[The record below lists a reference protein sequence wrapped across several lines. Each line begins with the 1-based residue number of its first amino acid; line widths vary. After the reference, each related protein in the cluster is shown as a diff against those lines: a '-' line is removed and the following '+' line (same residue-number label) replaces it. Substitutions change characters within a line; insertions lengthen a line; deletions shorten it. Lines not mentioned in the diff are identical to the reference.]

1 MLSFQDT
8 RLISALILLIAAGL
22 TPSFSYAY
30 QPEGPSSFTKK
41 QAINAKRF
49 MISAANPY
57 AVRAGY
63 KILHAGGSAID
74 AAIAAELVL
83 GLVEPQSSGLGGGGY
98 LLYWDNNRKLVSTYD
113 GRSTA
118 PVKVTAEY
126 FLDSFGEPIGRGKTA
141 GGRWSAVPGLMR
153 LFELSHQKHGKLSW
167 KALFQPAIKLAEVGF
182 EISPRLRKAIRRNKR
197 IRKNKAAF
205 SYYFDSGGNAL
216 SVGHRL
222 VNKAYAS
229 TLKQLAREGA
239 TAFYNGSIAN
249 QIATS
254 AQQSKGDPGMM
265 TAQDLKSYKAFPRDP
280 VCILYHQN
288 KICGM
293 GPSTTGGLNVAMIM
307 GLLERFHL
315 KQYGPRSIQ
324 AYHLFIEASR
334 LAHKDRSQY
343 IADPDFVDVPIQG
356 LINQQYLATRSQ
368 LIDPQDRTG
377 SVEPGEPPR
386 KPKKKSAYDGATEL
400 PSTTHLSIVDAEGN
414 AVSLTATLGRSFGS
428 GVMVKKHGFLLN
440 SQMTNFSQ
448 RPTRDGLPVVN
459 HAEGGK
465 RPRSTQSP
473 TLVFNA
479 DGTLRLVVGSPGG
492 GRIVNYVAK
501 TLIAVL
507 DWQLD
512 IQSAISLPHI
522 VDRHG
527 RVELERNTNALDLK
541 NALKDKGHRIKIR
554 HLTSGLHGIEI
565 TSEGLV
571 GGADPRREGI
581 VMGD

>member
-1 MLSFQDT
+1 
-8 RLISALILLIAAGL
+8 
-22 TPSFSYAY
+22 
-30 QPEGPSSFTKK
+30 
-41 QAINAKRF
+41 
-49 MISAANPY
+49 
-57 AVRAGY
+57 
-63 KILHAGGSAID
+63 
-74 AAIAAELVL
+74 
-83 GLVEPQSSGLGGGGY
+83 
-98 LLYWDNNRKLVSTYD
+98 
-113 GRSTA
+113 
-118 PVKVTAEY
+118 
-126 FLDSFGEPIGRGKTA
+126 
-141 GGRWSAVPGLMR
+141 
-153 LFELSHQKHGKLSW
+153 
-167 KALFQPAIKLAEVGF
+167 
-182 EISPRLRKAIRRNKR
+182 
-197 IRKNKAAF
+197 
-205 SYYFDSGGNAL
+205 
-216 SVGHRL
+216 
-222 VNKAYAS
+222 
-229 TLKQLAREGA
+229 
-239 TAFYNGSIAN
+239 
-249 QIATS
+249 
-254 AQQSKGDPGMM
+254 
-265 TAQDLKSYKAFPRDP
+265 
-280 VCILYHQN
+280 
-288 KICGM
+288 
-293 GPSTTGGLNVAMIM
+293 MIM
-307 GLLERFHL
+307 ELLERFHL

-368 LIDPQDRTG
+368 LIDLQDRTG

-400 PSTTHLSIVDAEGN
+400 PSTTHVSIVDAEGN
-414 AVSLTATLGRSFGS
+414 AVSLTATLDRSFGS
-428 GVMVKKHGFLLN
+428 GMMVKKHGFLLN

-473 TLVFNA
+473 TLIFNA

-501 TLIAVL
+501 ILIAVL

-571 GGADPRREGI
+571 GGADLRREGI